1 MEQNFLVDQF
11 FKGGPIMWPLLLCLL
26 IALAIIIE
34 RLWRLLA
41 VPGEEEAEQQL
52 NEAEEV
58 LSSQGEGGA
67 IELFRQGSGVLN
79 FIFAALVKRY
89 DTLVLE
95 NRTDLEDMRQE
106 LILATEEAGE
116 MYLGRLLNALGTIG
130 VLSPLMGLLGTI
142 MGMINAF
149 DAIARAGA
157 GDPAAVASGI
167 SEALITTAIGLTSSP
182 SRPSSST
189 ATSPAARKRSSRAWS
204 CTATPLPIP
213 CWCASRLASGR
224 PARQKETLRCGRDE
238 RVDSAKASF
247 KTSENPDLT
256 PLINCMF
263 LLLVFFMVATTFV
276 NPKGLSVDLPGG
288 EGESRA
294 TKDMNIV
301 IDPDQTIQVNGEV
314 TDKARLAEKIRQVIE
329 ADNTKNVIL
338 ESARSIPH
346 SYVVQVMDIARG
358 EGIEAIA
365 FAKSGEG

>member
-26 IALAIIIE
+26 IAVAIIIE

-167 SEALITTAIGLTSSP
+167 SEALITTASGLIV
-182 SRPSSST
+182 
-189 ATSPAARKRSSRAWS
+189 A
-204 CTATPLPIP
+204 IP
-213 CWCASRLASGR
+213 TIIFHRYLSGPR
-224 PARQKETLRCGRDE
+224 G
-238 RVDSAKASF
+238 
-247 KTSENPDLT
+247 
-256 PLINCMF
+256 
-263 LLLVFFMVATTFV
+263 
-276 NPKGLSVDLPGG
+276 KGLQERGAVLPRLCQYPAG
-288 EGESRA
+288 A
-294 TKDMNIV
+294 L
-301 IDPDQTIQVNGEV
+301 PD
-314 TDKARLAEKIRQVIE
+314 
-329 ADNTKNVIL
+329 
-338 ESARSIPH
+338 
-346 SYVVQVMDIARG
+346 
-358 EGIEAIA
+358 
-365 FAKSGEG
+365 

>member
-1 MEQNFLVDQF
+1 
-11 FKGGPIMWPLLLCLL
+11 
-26 IALAIIIE
+26 
-34 RLWRLLA
+34 
-41 VPGEEEAEQQL
+41 
-52 NEAEEV
+52 
-58 LSSQGEGGA
+58 
-67 IELFRQGSGVLN
+67 
-79 FIFAALVKRY
+79 
-89 DTLVLE
+89 
-95 NRTDLEDMRQE
+95 MRQRRKS
-106 LILATEEAGE
+106 GF
-116 MYLGRLLNALGTIG
+116 GQ
-130 VLSPLMGLLGTI
+130 
-142 MGMINAF
+142 
-149 DAIARAGA
+149 RA
-157 GDPAAVASGI
+157 
-167 SEALITTAIGLTSSP
+167 
-182 SRPSSST
+182 
-189 ATSPAARKRSSRAWS
+189 
-204 CTATPLPIP
+204 
-213 CWCASRLASGR
+213 
-224 PARQKETLRCGRDE
+224 
-238 RVDSAKASF
+238 F

-329 ADNTKNVIL
+329 TDNTKNVIL

>member
-11 FKGGPIMWPLLLCLL
+11 FKGGPMMWPMLLCLL

-34 RLWRLLA
+34 RMWRLLA
-41 VPGEEEAEQQL
+41 VPGEQEAEQQL

-58 LSSQGEGGA
+58 LKSQGEGGA
-67 IELFRQGSGVLN
+67 VELFRQGSGVLN

-167 SEALITTAIGLTSSP
+167 SEALITTASGLIV
-182 SRPSSST
+182 
-189 ATSPAARKRSSRAWS
+189 A
-204 CTATPLPIP
+204 IP
-213 CWCASRLASGR
+213 TIIFHRYLSG
-224 PARQKETLRCGRDE
+224 P
-238 RVDSAKASF
+238 
-247 KTSENPDLT
+247 
-256 PLINCMF
+256 
-263 LLLVFFMVATTFV
+263 
-276 NPKGLSVDLPGG
+276 
-288 EGESRA
+288 
-294 TKDMNIV
+294 
-301 IDPDQTIQVNGEV
+301 
-314 TDKARLAEKIRQVIE
+314 
-329 ADNTKNVIL
+329 
-338 ESARSIPH
+338 
-346 SYVVQVMDIARG
+346 RG
-358 EGIEAIA
+358 EGLQERGAVLPRLCQYPA
-365 FAKSGEG
+365 GALSGWPAGGQLGRKRRCDAAETKERIRQKRLQGLGEPGSNSAYQLHVLAVGFLYGGDHLSSTPRA